1 MRCGIMIRVVGKTSV
16 SKDIRIPTTISS
28 VVSELSLNINSYVIL
43 LNGNPATSDE
53 IASPQDDLVF
63 LEVFSGG

>member
-1 MRCGIMIRVVGKTSV
+1 MIRVVGKTSV
-16 SKDIRIPTTISS
+16 NRDIRTPTTISS
-28 VVSELSLNINSYVIL
+28 VVSELGLNVNSYVIL

-53 IASPQDDLVF
+53 IASPHDELVF

>member
-1 MRCGIMIRVVGKTSV
+1 MIRIVGKTSV
-16 SKDIRIPTTISS
+16 NRDIMAPTTISS
-28 VVSELSLNINSYVIL
+28 VVSELGLNVNSYVIL

-53 IASPQDDLVF
+53 IAAPQDDLVF